1 MTRDGASQVWTSA
14 TQCIVGVIGVAALTF
29 VCLRLQ
35 VEFAAAGF
43 AYLILIAA
51 LSLIGSFVGSV
62 VVSAAAALCLVY
74 FFTRP
79 AFSFSVDVPQD
90 LLALA
95 AFLTTSIIVS
105 GLTARVR
112 RVAEASQTS
121 QDALRRSE
129 EEWKEVFEH
138 NPVMYFMVDAAGT
151 VLSVNAFGAAQLGYT
166 VGELVGQSVVG
177 VFLEEDRALVR
188 ANLAVCT
195 ATPGHAHAWEI
206 RKIRKNRTVLWVR
219 ENAKAVRRAE
229 DQLIVLIACEDITER
244 KRTEDALRESE
255 AYLAEAQRLSR
266 TGSFGWRVATG
277 ELIWSEETFRI
288 FGYDRTTTP
297 SRDLVV
303 QRTHPDE
310 RAAFEQFLAH
320 MAREPADWDQ
330 ERRLLM
336 PDGSIKQVRVVARA
350 VRDAQ
355 DNLEFVGAIMDV
367 TASRRAEEQLILARE
382 ELAHVARVTTV
393 GELTAAI
400 AHEINQPLTGLVTSG
415 HAAQRW
421 MAAEPPNLDAAR
433 RAIERMINDGT
444 RAAEVI
450 SRIRAMVRKA
460 PPRRDALDINDT
472 VTEVITLIRR
482 EVQRNDITLRAEL
495 ADDLP
500 QVPGDRIQLQQVVL
514 NLIVNAID
522 ALKAVTPSQREIT
535 VASAADAPGGVRVT
549 VRDSGSGFDGRSVD
563 RLFDAFY
570 TTKPEGMGMGL
581 AISRTIIEAHG
592 GRLSASPNEPKGAI
606 FSFSLPIDAARPVAA
621 DPVPADPAS

>member
-1 MTRDGASQVWTSA
+1 MTRDRASQVWNSA

-29 VCLRLQ
+29 VCFRLQ
-35 VEFAAAGF
+35 VEMATAGF
-43 AYLILIAA
+43 AYVILIAV
-51 LSLIGSFVGSV
+51 LSLIGSFVGSIV
-62 VVSAAAALCLVY
+62 LSVGAAGCLVY
-74 FFTRP
+74 FFARP
-79 AFSFSVDVPQD
+79 TFDFTVDVPQD

-105 GLTARVR
+105 GLTARLR
-112 RVAEASQTS
+112 AVAEASRTT

-166 VGELVGQSVVG
+166 VGELVGQSVLG

-195 ATPGHAHAWEI
+195 ATPGRSHAWEI
-206 RKIRKNRTVLWVR
+206 RKIRKNGTVLWVR

-244 KRTEDALRESE
+244 KRTEDALRQSE
-255 AYLAEAQRLSR
+255 TYLAEAQRLSR

-277 ELIWSEETFRI
+277 ELIWSDETFRI
-288 FGYDRTTTP
+288 FGYDRTTKP
-297 SRDLVV
+297 SLDLVV

-310 RAAFEQFLAH
+310 RAAFEQFIARV
-320 MAREPADWDQ
+320 AREPSDWEQ

-336 PDGSIKQVRVVARA
+336 PDGSVKHVRAVTRA

-355 DNLEFVGAIMDV
+355 GNLEFVGAIMDV

-382 ELAHVARVTTV
+382 ELAHVTRVTTV

-415 HAAQRW
+415 HACLRW
-421 MAAEPPNLDAAR
+421 LAAEPPNLDAAR
-433 RAIERMINDGT
+433 RAVERMINDGT
-444 RAAEVI
+444 RAADVI

-460 PPRRDALDINDT
+460 PPRRDALDVNDT
-472 VTEVITLIRR
+472 VMEVITLIRR
-482 EVQRNDITLRAEL
+482 EVERNDIALRVEL

-522 ALKAVTPSQREIT
+522 ALKGVSPHQRELT
-535 VASAADAPGGVRVT
+535 VASTVDAASGVHVD
-549 VRDSGSGFDGRSVD
+549 VRDSGSGFDGRSLD

-592 GRLSASPNEPKGAI
+592 GKLWASPNEPKGAI
-606 FSFSLPIDAARPVAA
+606 FSFRLPIDGT
-621 DPVPADPAS
+621 DPVPADSVT

>member
-1 MTRDGASQVWTSA
+1 MTRDRASQVWNSA

-29 VCLRLQ
+29 VCSRLR
-35 VEFAAAGF
+35 VEFATAGF
-43 AYLILIAA
+43 AYLILIAL

-62 VVSAAAALCLVY
+62 VLSIAAALCLVY
-74 FFTRP
+74 FFTGP
-79 AFSFSVDVPQD
+79 TFTFTVDVPQD

-112 RVAEASQTS
+112 TMAEASRTS
-121 QDALRRSE
+121 QGAMVGALRRSE

-138 NPVMYFMVDAAGT
+138 NPVMYFMVDATGT

-166 VGELVGQSVVG
+166 VDELVGQSVLG
-177 VFLEEDRALVR
+177 VFLDEDGASVR

-195 ATPGHAHAWEI
+195 ATPGRAHAWEI
-206 RKIRKNRTVLWVR
+206 RKIRKDRTVLWVR

-229 DQLIVLIACEDITER
+229 NELIVLIACEDITER
-244 KRTEDALRESE
+244 RRTEDALRQSE

-277 ELIWSEETFRI
+277 ELNWSEETFRI
-288 FGYDRTTTP
+288 FGYDRNTKP
-297 SRDLVV
+297 SLDLVV

-320 MAREPADWDQ
+320 LAREPADWDQ

-336 PDGSIKQVRVVARA
+336 PDGSVKHVHAVARA
-350 VRDAQ
+350 VRDARG
-355 DNLEFVGAIMDV
+355 NLEYVGAIMDV
-367 TASRRAEEQLILARE
+367 TASRRAEEQLNLARE
-382 ELAHVARVTTV
+382 ELAHVTRVTTV

-415 HAAQRW
+415 HACLRW
-421 MAAEPPNLDAAR
+421 LAAEPPNLDAAS
-433 RAIERMINDGT
+433 RAVERMINDGT
-444 RAAEVI
+444 RAADVI
-450 SRIRAMVRKA
+450 SRIRAMVRKS
-460 PPRRDALDINDT
+460 PTRRDALDINDT
-472 VTEVITLIRR
+472 VMEVITLIRR
-482 EVQRNDITLRAEL
+482 EVQRHDIALLTEL
-495 ADDLP
+495 AEDLP

-514 NLIVNAID
+514 NLIVNAMD
-522 ALKAVTPSQREIT
+522 ALKGVRHRELAI
-535 VASAADAPGGVRVT
+535 VSAKEGPNGVRVT
-549 VRDSGSGFDGRSVD
+549 VRDSGTGLDPKSVD
-563 RLFDAFY
+563 HLFDAFY

-592 GRLSASPNEPKGAI
+592 GELWASPNQPKGAI
-606 FSFSLPIDAARPVAA
+606 FAFRLPIDGA
-621 DPVPADPAS
+621 DPVP